1 MFRVVTARE
10 VAKLL
15 ILRNFSN
22 FTVKETPVDNQKNHE
37 IRLKSRPVG
46 LPTADNF
53 EVAETAV
60 PTPGAG
66 QVLVRNSYVSVDP
79 YMRGRMVDRKS
90 YVPPFQI
97 GETLQGHAVGQ
108 VVASNSQAVK
118 VGDFVQSMNG
128 WREWYVADGAQV
140 QKFEPVAPI
149 QSYLGALGMPGMT
162 AYAGLLRVG
171 ALKDGERVFVSAA
184 SGAVGSIVCQIAK
197 AKGCYVVGS
206 VGTEEKADYL
216 KSLGVDATINYRTAG
231 DDLNGAV
238 AAAFPEGID
247 VYFENVGGAH
257 LEAAIN
263 NMRVGGRIPLCGMID
278 MYNATELP
286 PGPRNLAMAI
296 GLGLTLRGFV
306 VSSHYDM
313 LADFHRDMAAWAKDG
328 KMKWRETV
336 VDGVEN
342 APSAFIGLFKGDNVG
357 KMVVRVGPDKAV

>member
-1 MFRVVTARE
+1 M
-10 VAKLL
+10 
-15 ILRNFSN
+15 S
-22 FTVKETPVDNQKNHE
+22 NQKNHE

-46 LPTADNF
+46 VPSTDNF
-53 EVAETAV
+53 EMVETAV
-60 PTPGAG
+60 PTPQSG
-66 QVLVRNSYVSVDP
+66 QVLVRNSYISVDP

-108 VVASNSQAVK
+108 VVASNGNDKFA

-128 WREWYVADGAQV
+128 WREWYASGGADL
-140 QKFEPVAPI
+140 QKFEPQVPI

-162 AYAGLLRVG
+162 AYAGLLRIA
-171 ALKDGERVFVSAA
+171 ALKDDERVFVSAA
-184 SGAVGSIVCQIAK
+184 SGAVGSVVCQIAK

-206 VGTEEKADYL
+206 VGSDEKAQYL
-216 KSLGVDATINYRTAG
+216 KSLGVDRTINYKTCG
-231 DDLNGAV
+231 DLNAAV
-238 AAAFPEGID
+238 AEAFSTGID

-263 NMRVGGRIPLCGMID
+263 NMRPGGRIALCGMID
-278 MYNATELP
+278 MYNATEPP
-286 PGPRNLAMAI
+286 PGPRNLAICI

-313 LADFHRDMAAWAKDG
+313 LADFHRDMTNWAKAG
-328 KMKWRETV
+328 KMKWRETI

-342 APSAFIGLFKGDNVG
+342 SPKAFIGLFKGENVG

>member
-1 MFRVVTARE
+1 M
-10 VAKLL
+10 LM
-15 ILRNFSN
+15 
-22 FTVKETPVDNQKNHE
+22 DNQKNRE

-46 LPTADNF
+46 LPTPDNF
-53 EVAETAV
+53 ELAESAV
-60 PTPGAG
+60 PNPGTG
-66 QVLVRNSYVSVDP
+66 QVLVRNSYISVDP

-97 GETLQGHAVGQ
+97 GEVLQGHAVGQ
-108 VVASNSQAVK
+108 VVASNGHPTLK

-128 WREWYVADGAQV
+128 WREWYVSSGADL
-140 QKFEPVAPI
+140 QKFDPVAPI

-171 ALKDGERVFVSAA
+171 ELKDGERVFVSAA

-197 AKGCYVVGS
+197 AKGCHVVGS
-206 VGTEEKADYL
+206 VGSDEKAAFL
-216 KSLGVDATINYRTAG
+216 KELGIGAINYKTCG
-231 DDLNGAV
+231 DLNAAV

-247 VYFENVGGAH
+247 VYFENVGGTH
-257 LEAAIN
+257 LEAALN
-263 NMRVGGRIPLCGMID
+263 NMRPGGRIPLCGMID

-313 LADFHRDMAAWAKDG
+313 LPDFHRDMAAWAKAG

-336 VDGVEN
+336 VDGVDN
-342 APSAFIGLFKGDNVG
+342 APKAFIGLFKGENLG
-357 KMVVRVGPDKAV
+357 KMVVRVGPDRAV

>member
-1 MFRVVTARE
+1 M
-10 VAKLL
+10 
-15 ILRNFSN
+15 S
-22 FTVKETPVDNQKNHE
+22 NQKNHE
-37 IRLKSRPVG
+37 IRLKSRPNG
-46 LPTADNF
+46 LPTPDNF
-53 EVAETAV
+53 ELAETPV
-60 PTPGAG
+60 PTPAAG
-66 QVLVRNSYVSVDP
+66 QVLVRNSYISVDP

-97 GETLQGHAVGQ
+97 GETLQGHSVGQ
-108 VVASNSQAVK
+108 VVASNGNSSFK
-118 VGDFVQSMNG
+118 VGDHVQSMNG
-128 WREWYVADGAQV
+128 WREWFVSSGADL
-140 QKFEPVAPI
+140 QKFEPAAPL

-162 AYAGLLRVG
+162 AYAGLLRIG

-206 VGTEEKADYL
+206 VGSDEKAQFL
-216 KSLGVDATINYRTAG
+216 KSVGVDQTINYKTCG
-231 DDLNGAV
+231 DLNAAV
-238 AAAFPEGID
+238 AKAFPEGID

-263 NMRVGGRIPLCGMID
+263 NMRQFGRIPLCGMID

-286 PGPRNLAMAI
+286 PGPRNLAIAI

-313 LADFHRDMAAWAKDG
+313 LADFHRDMTRWAKEG
-328 KMKWRETV
+328 KMKWRETI

-342 APSAFIGLFKGDNVG
+342 SPKAFIGLFKGDNLG

>member
-1 MFRVVTARE
+1 M
-10 VAKLL
+10 
-15 ILRNFSN
+15 
-22 FTVKETPVDNQKNHE
+22 DNQKNRE

-46 LPTADNF
+46 VPTPENF
-53 EVAETAV
+53 SLSESAV
-60 PTPGAG
+60 PTPGPG
-66 QVLVRNSYVSVDP
+66 QVLVRNSYISVDP

-97 GETLQGHAVGQ
+97 GEVLQGHAVGQ
-108 VVASNSQAVK
+108 VVASNGNDKLK
-118 VGDFVQSMNG
+118 VGDYVQSMNG
-128 WREWYVADGAQV
+128 WREWFVSSGGDL
-140 QKFEPVAPI
+140 QKFDPAGI
-149 QSYLGALGMPGMT
+149 AMQSYLGALGMPGMT

-171 ALKDGERVFVSAA
+171 ELKEGERVFVSAA

-206 VGTEEKADYL
+206 AGSDEKVAYL
-216 KSLGVDATINYRTAG
+216 KEIGCDRAINYKTCG
-231 DDLNGAV
+231 DLNAAV
-238 AAAFPEGID
+238 AAAFPQGID

-257 LEAAIN
+257 LEAALN
-263 NMRVGGRIPLCGMID
+263 NMRPGGRIPLCGMID

-313 LADFHRDMAAWAKDG
+313 LPDFHSDMAKWAKEG

-336 VDGVEN
+336 VDGVDH
-342 APSAFIGLFKGDNVG
+342 APQAFIGLFKGDNFG